1 MVSLKTIRFASEAAL
16 EDFVWVHLEAL
27 LGLVPFKRQYSL
39 NGECCDLLAFDQAQR
54 LVVLELKN
62 AEDRYVVQ
70 QLTRYYDQLLAQPPL
85 ALAVPDSQRLR
96 LLAIAPTFHRH
107 NWIDQRYC
115 RLNIEFLSF
124 ALSQDNDRVYFKLQ
138 HLGTGASTTIAVP
151 HPQSRPS
158 PFTRRPPTHNAQ
170 VAATLHAY
178 VRVRYAYKL
187 GLPEVPPNEVQ
198 RQHFQPG
205 AKGSKA
211 FKIVL
216 RATTAKG
223 TARQV
228 TVRVPAK
235 ITLRDFY
242 AWVYKNIPTAIGIIT
257 PNGCS
262 YRWGSR
268 AVPHDEET
276 ACLDEAEGDP

>member
-1 MVSLKTIRFASEAAL
+1 MVQ
-16 EDFVWVHLEAL
+16 
-27 LGLVPFKRQYSL
+27 P
-39 NGECCDLLAFDQAQR
+39 
-54 LVVLELKN
+54 
-62 AEDRYVVQ
+62 
-70 QLTRYYDQLLAQPPL
+70 LTRYYDQRLTQPPV
-85 ALAVPDSQRLR
+85 AVAETDSQPLR
-96 LLAIAPTFHRH
+96 LLAIAPRFHRH

-124 ALSQDNDRVYFKLQ
+124 ALSQANDHVSFKLE
-138 HLGTGASTTIAVP
+138 HLGTGATSTIAVP

-158 PFTRRPPTHNAQ
+158 PFTRRQPTHEAQ

-178 VRVRYAYKL
+178 VRVRYADKL
-187 GLPEVPPNEVQ
+187 GLPAVPPSAVQ
-198 RQHFQPG
+198 RQPFQPS

-216 RATTAKG
+216 GATTANG

-235 ITLRDFY
+235 ITRRAFY
-242 AWVYKNIPTAIGIIT
+242 AWVYKHIPTAIGIIN

-262 YRWGSR
+262 YHWGSR
-268 AVPHDEET
+268 AVPPDEAI
-276 ACLDEAEGDP
+276 ACLDEAEGAP